1 MPDPLFET
9 FLTSCGLNSLRQKGY
24 HILGKNWIFDDPF
37 HKKLPCLAL
46 RSLQNPTMASITTT
60 TASQFYKQ
68 VTITPPNVQ
77 KPMNQGVSGGTTTM
91 RIGGTL
97 PGMYPT
103 FSSNHTGTVAPSK
116 LCGS

>member
-1 MPDPLFET
+1 
-9 FLTSCGLNSLRQKGY
+9 
-24 HILGKNWIFDDPF
+24 
-37 HKKLPCLAL
+37 
-46 RSLQNPTMASITTT
+46 MASITTT

-77 KPMNQGVSGGTTTM
+77 KAMNQGVSGGTTTM

-103 FSSNHTGTVAPSK
+103 LPINHKGMDIFSIELIKV
-116 LCGS
+116 